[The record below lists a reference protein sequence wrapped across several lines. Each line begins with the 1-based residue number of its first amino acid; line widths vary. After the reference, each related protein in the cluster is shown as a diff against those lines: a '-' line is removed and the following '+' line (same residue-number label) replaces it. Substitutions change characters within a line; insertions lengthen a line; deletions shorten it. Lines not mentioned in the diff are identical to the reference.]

1 MGALD
6 RLKNKLEENEYNSNF
21 DFASCEMSSEDIA
34 FIKNKERRLFR
45 TYKKLSENMKQI
57 CDDLYE
63 VSLKFKESGNFMA
76 WYQANGMNKD
86 AVSRILKR
94 HSLYIE
100 FPEHISR
107 ISTLNETDVKM
118 LTHKDVT
125 YDDREAIITAKEVL
139 TSEDIKVLL
148 LPCIEKNKKEFA
160 GEKKKKEI
168 PFNNKFSFRVYK
180 DFKKKI
186 KISENLSDLTNVKSE
201 ISDLKKALA
210 ELEAE
215 ITARE
220 KTEEN
225 KNNLK
230 LPEEVFPA
238 CKNLETGFIHTIEK
252 EKDKYIIGIYTNLE
266 NYKSR
271 NKKYFLSEVTGINSF
286 EEAEAI
292 FNNTVMLQKVKKI

>member
-6 RLKNKLEENEYNSNF
+6 RLKNKIGENEYTSNF
-21 DFASCEMSSEDIA
+21 DFASCEMSNEDIS
-34 FIKNKERRLFR
+34 FIREKEKNLFKSF
-45 TYKKLSENMKQI
+45 KKLSENTKQI
-57 CDDLYE
+57 CEDLYE
-63 VSLKFKESGNFMA
+63 VSLKFKADNSFMA

-86 AVSRILKR
+86 MVSRILKR
-94 HSLYIE
+94 HSLYVE
-100 FPEHISR
+100 FPEHTSR
-107 ISTLNETDVKM
+107 ISSLSESVVKM

-125 YDDREAIITAKEVL
+125 YDDREVIITSKEIL
-139 TSEDIKVLL
+139 LAEDIKTLL
-148 LPCIEKNKKEFA
+148 LPCMEKNKKEFA
-160 GEKKKKEI
+160 REKQKKEI

-220 KTEEN
+220 KAEEN

-230 LPEEVFPA
+230 
-238 CKNLETGFIHTIEK
+238 
-252 EKDKYIIGIYTNLE
+252 II
-266 NYKSR
+266 
-271 NKKYFLSEVTGINSF
+271 
-286 EEAEAI
+286 
-292 FNNTVMLQKVKKI
+292 